1 MHPPED
7 APQRG
12 DRKDLILLP
21 VRNLLS
27 FLGMARC
34 STRRARRRAPI
45 AVAVLLTLAGVVGL
59 AAGEPATGAPVDHG
73 SIELR
78 VVPANARVHLDG
90 VNVGQAREFD
100 SADEALLVTP
110 RPHQIEL
117 TRRGYMKLRL
127 VVPVKAGQH
136 HVVEQWLREG
146 DGLDPRSTTIGKRPH
161 VASPAT
167 ADAEAAGDGA
177 ASVITDE
184 RGLVRIEVLPA
195 DATVQIDGKF
205 VARADELSRLHGAL
219 PLTLGRHLVEVL
231 RPGYRSERVE
241 ISVQRDAVLELKF
254 DLESA
259 LDSP

>member
-1 MHPPED
+1 
-7 APQRG
+7 
-12 DRKDLILLP
+12 
-21 VRNLLS
+21 
-27 FLGMARC
+27 MASQ
-34 STRRARRRAPI
+34 STRRAPWRLPLT
-45 AVAVLLTLAGVVGL
+45 VALLVTFAGVVGPS
-59 AAGEPATGAPVDHG
+59 AEEPPPGVPVDHG
-73 SIELR
+73 SIEFR
-78 VVPANARVHLDG
+78 IVPANARVSLDG
-90 VNVGQAREFD
+90 VNVGQARAFD

-127 VVPVKAGQH
+127 VIPVKAGEH

-146 DGLDPRSTTIGKRPH
+146 DGLDPRSTTIGAPPRM
-161 VASPAT
+161 ASPAT
-167 ADAEAAGDGA
+167 TDSPAAAESPP
-177 ASVITDE
+177 SVITDG

-205 VARADELSRLHGAL
+205 VARADELARLHGAL
-219 PLTLGRHLVEVL
+219 PLALGRHLVEVL

-241 ISVQRDAVLELKF
+241 ISVQRGAVLELKF